1 MVRRLSLALLAALSV
16 ALCGA
21 SSRPAPAAAAAGRN
35 SIKHP
40 ASGASAPTHTH
51 THTVSAR
58 PSSGGGGGGGGGGRE
73 GDADVTQPLSC
84 AVDSEC
90 GAAEFCNAARSVCM
104 PCRKRRKRCARNAMC
119 CSGNLCVNGV
129 CQAAEVNS
137 TVSAADV
144 PQLVSNSDVQT
155 VTVAAAQNRNITLL
169 PEPPRKASVNSKT
182 QQMLKGGEGEPCL
195 RSSDCGEGL
204 CCARHFWSR
213 ICKPVL
219 TEGQVCTR
227 HRRKGTHGLE
237 IFQRCDCGQG
247 LVCRAQRDKAGAGE
261 GQQQQQQLSNTNNRA
276 ARNLH
281 TCLPR

>member
-1 MVRRLSLALLAALSV
+1 MMRRLSLALLAALCV

-21 SSRPAPAAAAAGRN
+21 ASRPAPAAAAVRN

-58 PSSGGGGGGGGGGRE
+58 PSGGGRE
-73 GDADVTQPLSC
+73 EDTDVTQPLGC

-90 GAAEFCNAARSVCM
+90 RTSEFCNAARSVCM
-104 PCRKRRKRCARNAMC
+104 PCRKRRKRCARHAMC
-119 CSGNLCVNGV
+119 CSGSFCVNGV

-137 TVSAADV
+137 TVSVSIADM
-144 PQLVSNSDVQT
+144 PQQVSNSEFHT
-155 VTVAAAQNRNITLL
+155 VTVTAARVQNITLL
-169 PEPPRKASVNSKT
+169 PEPPRRTSVPSKT
-182 QQMLKGGEGEPCL
+182 QQILKGGEGEACL
-195 RSSDCGEGL
+195 RSSDCAEGL

-227 HRRKGTHGLE
+227 HRRKGTHSLE

-247 LVCRAQRDKAGAGE
+247 LVCRAQRDRPGAAE
-261 GQQQQQQLSNTNNRA
+261 GQQQQQPIQQQQQHSNTNRA

-281 TCLPR
+281 TCQPR

>member
-1 MVRRLSLALLAALSV
+1 MVRRLVLALLATLSV

-21 SSRPAPAAAAAGRN
+21 SSRAAPAAAAAGRN

-51 THTVSAR
+51 THTVSTR
-58 PSSGGGGGGGGGGRE
+58 PSGGGGRE

-90 GAAEFCNAARSVCM
+90 STAEFCNAARSVCM
-104 PCRKRRKRCARNAMC
+104 PCRKRRKRCARHAMC
-119 CSGNLCVNGV
+119 CSGSLCVNGV

-155 VTVAAAQNRNITLL
+155 VTVTAAQNRTITVL
-169 PEPPRKASVNSKT
+169 PEPPKRSSVNSKT
-182 QQMLKGGEGEPCL
+182 QQMVKGGEGEPCL

-247 LVCRAQRDKAGAGE
+247 LVCRAQRDKAAAAE
-261 GQQQQQQLSNTNNRA
+261 VQQQQQLSNTNTRA

-281 TCLPR
+281 ICLPR

>member
-1 MVRRLSLALLAALSV
+1 MMRRLSLALLAALCV

-21 SSRPAPAAAAAGRN
+21 SIRPAPAVRN

-40 ASGASAPTHTH
+40 ASGAPAPTH

-58 PSSGGGGGGGGGGRE
+58 PSSGGRE
-73 GDADVTQPLSC
+73 GDPDVTQSLGC

-90 GAAEFCNAARSVCM
+90 STSEFCNAARSVCM
-104 PCRKRRKRCARNAMC
+104 PCRKRRKRCARHAMC
-119 CSGNLCVNGV
+119 CSGSLCVNGV

-137 TVSAADV
+137 TVSVITADV
-144 PQLVSNSDVQT
+144 PQLVSNSEVQT
-155 VTVAAAQNRNITLL
+155 VTVSAIQVKNITLL
-169 PEPPRKASVNSKT
+169 PEQPKGTSVALKT
-182 QQMLKGGEGEPCL
+182 QQILKGGEGEACL
-195 RSSDCGEGL
+195 RSSDCTEGL

-247 LVCRAQRDKAGAGE
+247 LVCRGQRDKAGATE
-261 GQQQQQQLSNTNNRA
+261 SQQQEQPHSNTNNRA
-276 ARNLH
+276 GRNLH
-281 TCLPR
+281 TCQPR

>member
-1 MVRRLSLALLAALSV
+1 MMLWRFSVALLAALCV
-16 ALCGA
+16 AVCG
-21 SSRPAPAAAAAGRN
+21 SPGRTAPVAAAARN

-40 ASGASAPTHTH
+40 TSGASAPPHTH

-58 PSSGGGGGGGGGGRE
+58 PSGGGARE
-73 GDADVTQPLSC
+73 GDTDVTQLMC
-84 AVDSEC
+84 TMDTEC
-90 GAAEFCNAARSVCM
+90 GSAEFCNAARSVCM
-104 PCRKRRKRCARNAMC
+104 PCRKRRKRCARHAMC
-119 CSGNLCVNGV
+119 CSNSLCVNGV

-137 TVSAADV
+137 TV
-144 PQLVSNSDVQT
+144 LVSTADLPPQVSNTEVQT
-155 VTVAAAQNRNITLL
+155 VPVTTAQHQDLTLL
-169 PEPPRKASVNSKT
+169 PEQPRRNIMNSKP
-182 QQMLKGGEGEPCL
+182 QQILKGGEGESCL

-247 LVCRAQRDKAGAGE
+247 LVCRAQRDRAAGAE
-261 GQQQQQQLSNTNNRA
+261 QGQQQQQQRSNTNRV

-281 TCLPR
+281 TCQPR